1 MAHESQEFL
10 SFGEQGEAGKYCLRS
25 KNYENEH
32 GEWNTLD
39 LYCYEDKSLHVV
51 NGKVVMILKNSRY
64 LNDANEFIP
73 MTKGKIQ
80 LQSEAAEIFFKDIKI
95 RKLDSLEKNLS
106 SYF

>member
-1 MAHESQEFL
+1 
-10 SFGEQGEAGKYCLRS
+10 
-25 KNYENEH
+25 
-32 GEWNTLD
+32 
-39 LYCYEDKSLHVV
+39 
-51 NGKVVMILKNSRY
+51 MILKNSRY

-95 RKLDSLEKNLS
+95 RNIDSLEKSLS